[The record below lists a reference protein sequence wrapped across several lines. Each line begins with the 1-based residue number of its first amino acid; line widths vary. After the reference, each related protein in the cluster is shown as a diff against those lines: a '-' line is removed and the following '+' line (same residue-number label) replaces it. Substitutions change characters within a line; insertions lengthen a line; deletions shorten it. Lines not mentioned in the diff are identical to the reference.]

1 MTMSSTFEGSEWILI
16 NWSWRKYVPYKNWV
30 AFTLNLPID
39 KLKVADKQWDYFT
52 AGVVVLGDIIHKSV
66 PNGLE
71 KYANTKCSLSELQNT
86 NGSSPTKV
94 ANTAGSLHVR

>member
-1 MTMSSTFEGSEWILI
+1 MNSDQLVMKKIC
-16 NWSWRKYVPYKNWV
+16 
-30 AFTLNLPID
+30 TLQKLGCLYLKPSID

-71 KYANTKCSLSELQNT
+71 KYANTKCISALGITKYKWQFT
-86 NGSSPTKV
+86 HKSS
-94 ANTAGSLHVR
+94 

>member
-1 MTMSSTFEGSEWILI
+1 MSSTFEGSDIILNQLVMKKI
-16 NWSWRKYVPYKNWV
+16 PYKKGCY
-30 AFTLNLPID
+30 LKPSID

-71 KYANTKCSLSELQNT
+71 KYANTNVFQPL
-86 NGSSPTKV
+86 GITKYKWQF
-94 ANTAGSLHVR
+94 THKK

>member
-1 MTMSSTFEGSEWILI
+1 MKKICTQ
-16 NWSWRKYVPYKNWV
+16 KNWV
-30 AFTLNLPID
+30 ATLNLPID

-71 KYANTKCSLSELQNT
+71 KYANTNVFQPL
-86 NGSSPTKV
+86 GITKYKWQF
-94 ANTAGSLHVR
+94 THKK